1 MAAGQLALD
10 RDVMIIVTSGSA
22 YLDIDAYAG
31 CIAYAELLNLT
42 GRPARA
48 VSSAPLNLSVSHSLR
63 EGGQNL
69 DCHVPHSDDEFVLV
83 DVSEPRYLDRIVTIE
98 RVIEVIDH
106 HPGFEAF
113 WAERLAERADI
124 RVIGA
129 ACTQVYE
136 RWVASGLLASI
147 SPRSATLLAAGI
159 LDNTLNFGARIT
171 TDQDIQAYTAL
182 ARLAGLSEDWPARYF
197 MECQAALEDKLHIAL
212 LQDLKTMEQSCLLPR
227 FFAQICVW
235 NAQGLLQRQRSRI
248 ARELGKFSDDWLLNV
263 ISIQDRESHLLTG
276 SALSTQKIMTLLDH
290 PGHDAGMV
298 LSPPILR
305 KELVAQALAKAA
317 G

>member
-1 MAAGQLALD
+1 
-10 RDVMIIVTSGSA
+10 MIIVTSGSA

-48 VSSAPLNLSVSHSLR
+48 VSRAPLNLSISPSLR
-63 EGGQNL
+63 DGGKGL
-69 DCHVPHSDDEFVLV
+69 DCHVPQPDDEFVLV
-83 DVSEPRYLDRIVTIE
+83 DVSDPRYLDRIVKIE

-113 WAERLAERADI
+113 WVERLAERADI

-147 SPRSATLLAAGI
+147 SPSSATLLAAGI
-159 LDNTLNFGARIT
+159 LDNTLNFGALVT
-171 TDQDIQAYTAL
+171 TEQDIQAYAAL
-182 ARLAGLSEDWPARYF
+182 ARLAGLSDDWPARYF
-197 MECQAALEDKLHIAL
+197 MECQEALEGKLHVAL
-212 LQDLKTMEQSCLLPR
+212 LQDLKTMEQSDLLPR
-227 FFAQICVW
+227 FFAQLCVW
-235 NAQGLLQRQRSRI
+235 NAQVLLQRQRPRI
-248 ARELGKFSDDWLLNV
+248 ALELGKFSDDWLLNI
-263 ISIQDRESHLLTG
+263 ISIQERKSHLLMG
-276 SALSTQKIMTLLDH
+276 STLSTQKIMTLLDH
-290 PGHDAGMV
+290 PGHDAEMV
-298 LSPPILR
+298 LTPPILR
-305 KELVAQALAKAA
+305 KELVAKALAKAA